1 MEKTINQQLG
11 YIRPGRVKGSIE
23 MAGLFDKW
31 YHRTAQ
37 LNKES
42 PDEEGH
48 YGLVC
53 DGLMR
58 KPSKDESGDD
68 ELEKSWWS
76 QPMRIA
82 FLMKDQNQGGNHWNE
97 DARNWL
103 SQKTDMQELTNR
115 TFRNIANILW
125 GLIYATKEK
134 EIFPPEKL
142 DENFDEIKTC
152 FHEIPFAYIETKK
165 QGGCSKLDNKN
176 LKLYLNDYKELLYE
190 ELDILNPN
198 VYVCTGWPIYGFVQ
212 EYILQKYEGE
222 PQNILTEVPSFKN
235 IGKSEPSILLH
246 IPSKTIIL
254 LGHHPSLPENYGGS
268 MENIYMSVMDH
279 YDKFLHSPYYKDFFE

>member
-1 MEKTINQQLG
+1 MEKTINEQLG

-23 MAGLFDKW
+23 MAGLFDRW

-42 PDEEGH
+42 PDEDGH

-58 KPSKDESGDD
+58 KPGKDESGDD
-68 ELEKSWWS
+68 ELEKSWWA

-82 FLMKDQNQGGNHWNE
+82 FLMKDQNQGGSHWNE

-125 GLIYATKEK
+125 GLIYSKEDIRPQEDIVTK
-134 EIFPPEKL
+134 
-142 DENFDEIKTC
+142 FDDIKTC

-165 QGGCSKLDNKN
+165 QGGGSSIDNKE
-176 LKLYLNDYKELLYE
+176 LKLYLNDYKDLLYK

-198 VYVCTGWPIYGFVQ
+198 VFVCTGWPIYEFVQ
-212 EYILQKYEGE
+212 DYILQKHKAK
-222 PQNILTEVPSFKN
+222 PS
-235 IGKSEPSILLH
+235 
-246 IPSKTIIL
+246 
-254 LGHHPSLPENYGGS
+254 Y
-268 MENIYMSVMDH
+268 
-279 YDKFLHSPYYKDFFE
+279 

>member
-1 MEKTINQQLG
+1 MEKLINEQLG
-11 YIRPGRVKGSIE
+11 YIRPGRVNGSIE

-42 PDEEGH
+42 PDEDGH

-53 DGLMR
+53 DGIMR
-58 KPSKDESGDD
+58 KPGKDESGDV
-68 ELEKSWWS
+68 ELERSWWS
-76 QPMRIA
+76 QPKRIA
-82 FLMKDQNQGGNHWNE
+82 FLMKDQNQGSSHWSD

-103 SQKTDMQELTNR
+103 CKKKDMQELTNR

-125 GLIYATKEK
+125 GLIYSKEDICPH
-134 EIFPPEKL
+134 EELVEK
-142 DENFDEIKTC
+142 FDEIRTC
-152 FHEIPFAYIETKK
+152 FHEVPFAYIETKK
-165 QGGCSKLDNKN
+165 QGGGSMLHDKELA
-176 LKLYLNDYKELLYE
+176 LYLNDYKDLLYK

-198 VYVCTGWPIYGFVQ
+198 VFVCTGSPIYGFVQ
-212 EYILQKYEGE
+212 EYILHKYKGE
-222 PQNILTEVPSFKN
+222 PQNTLTKVPSLKN
-235 IGKSEPSILLH
+235 VGKNEPSILLH

-254 LGHHPSLPENYGGS
+254 LGYHPSLQENFGGS

-279 YDKFLHSPYYKDFFE
+279 YQAFLHSKYYEFFK